1 MNQLGMRT
9 RLPLVLCFLICAS
22 WCLAVETGPDNDFA
36 RTIAQAEAAL
46 ETGDSDAARILAT
59 EARDLARARHDVV
72 QQATACRILTD
83 IWYDQDG
90 EKALVFCIE
99 ELDCRTTMGD
109 RVGMAYC
116 HNVSGILLKRTGKHY
131 EALKHYYES
140 LRIAETIPDLHDQ
153 LTRVSAA
160 AFNIAS
166 LYDTFHFY
174 QKAIQYYQVSLD
186 CEKELDNLDGE
197 SLAMANMAV
206 TYRELQQFEK
216 SVSYAEQALAF
227 AEQLGDEEAVV
238 RITNNLGYTY
248 LTKGQT
254 EKARELHEKALQLA
268 RAGQIDDMLPYIY
281 SGMGEIDYKMGRYAE
296 SLKYQLDALKLC
308 REEDLRMLIYRNLT
322 DVSIALNDIPRSA
335 EYFTR
340 YKELLDRYYSP
351 ATFDKFEVLM
361 NAFEDEQ
368 KNREIQLLKNEKRI
382 QRLLKNVLLLG
393 LFTVLIFLMWMISR
407 YRMKQRMNRELD
419 NLSRTD
425 PLTGLSNRRDVMEK
439 LGLEHLRSCRNK
451 KPFSICICDIDHFKS
466 VNDTHG
472 HAAGD
477 AVLRQV
483 ARTFRSAIRGTD
495 IAGRWGGEEFI
506 LAFPET
512 DLAGAMETIEKLRKK
527 IAEDPAVYED
537 QPIPVTLTFGIARCN
552 PEESLENCINRADTA
567 LYKGK
572 EAGRD
577 RVVTA

>member
-1 MNQLGMRT
+1 MNQLGTRY
-9 RLPLVLCFLICAS
+9 RLPLVVWFFICA
-22 WCLAVETGPDNDFA
+22 CCCFAIDTGSDQTFD
-36 RTIAQAEAAL
+36 RTLTQAEAAL
-46 ETGDSDAARILAT
+46 EADETDTALALAT
-59 EARDLARARHDVV
+59 KARELARDRHDVG
-72 QQATACRILTD
+72 QQAAACRVLTD
-83 IWYDQDG
+83 IWYDRDG
-90 EKALVFCIE
+90 EKALAFCIE

-109 RVGMAYC
+109 LIGMAYC
-116 HNVSGILLKRTGKHY
+116 HNVSGILLKRNGRHY

-140 LRIAETIPDLHDQ
+140 LRIAETIPDTHDR

-174 QKAIQYYQVSLD
+174 QKAIQYYQVSLE
-186 CEKELDNLDGE
+186 CERNMGNRDGE

-206 TYRELQQFEK
+206 TFRELQQFEK
-216 SVSYAEQALAF
+216 SVSYAGQALAF
-227 AEQLGDEEAVV
+227 AKELGDKEAVV

-248 LTKGQT
+248 LTKGET

-268 RAGQIDDMLPYIY
+268 RDDQIDDMLPYIY
-281 SGMGEIDYKMGRYAE
+281 SGMGEIDYKMGRYKQ

-451 KPFSICICDIDHFKS
+451 KPLSICICDIDHFKS
-466 VNDTHG
+466 VNDTFG

-483 ARTFRSAIRGTD
+483 ARTFRTAIRGTD

-512 DLAGAMETIEKLRKK
+512 DLNGATETIEKLRKK
-527 IAEDPAVYED
+527 NAENPAVHED

-552 PEESLENCINRADTA
+552 PDESLEACINRADTA
-567 LYKGK
+567 LYQGK

-577 RVVTA
+577 RIVTT